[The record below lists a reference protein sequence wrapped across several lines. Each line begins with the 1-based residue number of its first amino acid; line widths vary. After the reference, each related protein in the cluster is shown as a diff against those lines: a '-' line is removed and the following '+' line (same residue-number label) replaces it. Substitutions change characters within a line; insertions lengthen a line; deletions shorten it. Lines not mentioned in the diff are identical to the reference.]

1 MESTRHQDA
10 RHRLIA
16 DDKPVFL
23 VVDGE
28 RKHIDRVDEYDT
40 EVLIIPNG
48 DVVIDEGR

>member
-1 MESTRHQDA
+1 MIPTTKKLITEL
-10 RHRLIA
+10 LIA

-23 VVDGE
+23 IVDGE

-40 EVLIIPNG
+40 EVQIIPNG